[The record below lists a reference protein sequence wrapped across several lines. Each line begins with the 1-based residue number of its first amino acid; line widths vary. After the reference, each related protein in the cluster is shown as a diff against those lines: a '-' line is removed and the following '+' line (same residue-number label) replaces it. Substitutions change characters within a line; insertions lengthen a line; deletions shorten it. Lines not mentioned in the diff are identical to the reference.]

1 MKKQSGVGALGLVFI
16 LLGIAFV
23 TLLVLKLA
31 PVYLENWSIKK
42 VLSAMQKDPEV
53 ANMSPKEIRASFD
66 RRASID
72 NIQAVKG
79 EDLDIN
85 RDAGVTSIQAAYA
98 VKVPLFANVNV
109 CIDFK
114 ESATK

>member
-1 MKKQSGVGALGLVFI
+1 MKRQSGVGALGIVFI
-16 LLGIAFV
+16 LIAIGFV
-23 TLLVLKLA
+23 ALLIMKLA

-42 VLSAMQKDPEV
+42 VLSTMQKDPEV
-53 ANMSPKEIRASFD
+53 ANMTPKEIRASFD
-66 RRASID
+66 RRALID
-72 NIQAVKG
+72 DIHAVKG
-79 EDLDIN
+79 DDLDIS
-85 RDAGVTSIQAAYA
+85 RDAGITTIQAIYA